1 MLARHTAAMAVMAG
15 DSTARLH
22 PLERLWCAGKEAEV
36 KQLQEQQL
44 TMQQEVQ
51 SLSQELITVNAEV
64 ELQRKAQ
71 QEAASQSAVWETKA
85 SELERSLGEEY
96 SRRESELQKEV
107 QAKVHSLIQDVR
119 SDSGY
124 VCRRPI

>member
-1 MLARHTAAMAVMAG
+1 
-15 DSTARLH
+15 
-22 PLERLWCAGKEAEV
+22 V